1 MEEKAYSQKQVD
13 YMLKL
18 EYRRGLKDGRKES
31 KEELLKFLEA
41 KKAN

>member
-1 MEEKAYSQKQVD
+1 MEKAYTREQVD

-18 EYRRGLKDGRKES
+18 EYRRGLKDGRKEA
-31 KEELLKFLEA
+31 KDELLKFLET